1 MARGGR
7 RKVWICNQRDRES
20 KRWLKKVG
28 KAITPSKR
36 TQRAIAKAIFSPSSN
51 NSTSY
56 TRSYYSTNKVAPASN
71 KKEKYYALSKNQ
83 KRFVYAIEI
92 LIFICVIFLFRLAF
106 SQEPS
111 ESNGWIASSVVMG
124 AFLGWLI
131 GTIIGIVLRFFNMI
145 VRKEPELES
154 EPLTESSDVQDAPE
168 KTFNNSTAQESIERI
183 DQLNAVI
190 YMNEF
195 QDTLKIMQK
204 TSEPSTFFSR
214 YDLLME
220 RLDNMIE
227 LQQKGVKFTGNLSD
241 LKKMSLDQENIA
253 DTVNVLIDNAYNK
266 QIKKLSTLKT
276 ERGRE
281 NSNNRW
287 YASFEPYFDKIPARS
302 KTYLDLKLEALK
314 EV

>member
-7 RKVWICNQRDRES
+7 RKVSVYTQRDREN

-28 KAITPSKR
+28 KAITPSKH
-36 TQRAIAKAIFSPSSN
+36 TQRAIAKAIFSPVPSSSTIQKKTPYRQAPVKWKDARPTLLQWAGCFAVALICLCPILSVWKLSTDISEISILLIVFFGLPFLVATLCVFDYNKTKYRSYRLKDAADAPDSSN
-51 NSTSY
+51 HT
-56 TRSYYSTNKVAPASN
+56 VP
-71 KKEKYYALSKNQ
+71 
-83 KRFVYAIEI
+83 
-92 LIFICVIFLFRLAF
+92 
-106 SQEPS
+106 
-111 ESNGWIASSVVMG
+111 
-124 AFLGWLI
+124 
-131 GTIIGIVLRFFNMI
+131 
-145 VRKEPELES
+145 
-154 EPLTESSDVQDAPE
+154 
-168 KTFNNSTAQESIERI
+168 ESIDKPTPEEATAEI
-183 DQLNAVI
+183 DQMNAVI

-195 QDTLKIMQK
+195 QDSLDIMKK

-227 LQQKGVKFTGNLSD
+227 LQQKGIKFTGDLSELKNL
-241 LKKMSLDQENIA
+241 SLDQENIA

-266 QIKKLSTLKT
+266 QLKKLSTLKT

-287 YASFEPYFDKIPARS
+287 YASFEPYFDKMPARS